1 MNRLAGFVLV
11 AGFLASSA
19 AVSGSVANKVTQGKG
34 SHRASLAV
42 QQLLASVVQP
52 SAAPAATLAPAN
64 ASQRVVH
71 ASQAA
76 ARAALAPVSA
86 EIAAESQG
94 SASACPPAHT
104 DLACRAP

>member
-52 SAAPAATLAPAN
+52 AAPAATLAPAK

-86 EIAAESQG
+86 EITAESRG